1 MPINL
6 SEIRE
11 FVSAIAQTNIT
22 ELTLKS
28 EDFEL
33 TVRKEGSLTITTPV
47 IPQKE
52 ATPVSVPISLPV
64 EVVKPDEPSTPT
76 PVERKLVPVTSPM
89 VGTFYRASGPDD
101 PPFVDVNERVRV
113 GDIVCIIEAMK
124 LMNEI
129 ESEISGQVME
139 IIVTNGEPVEYGQ
152 TLMWVNPD

>member
-1 MPINL
+1 VPINL

-47 IPQKE
+47 LPQKE
-52 ATPVSVPISLPV
+52 ATPVSPPV
-64 EVVKPDEPSTPT
+64 SPTFEVVSPEEPPTPT
-76 PVERKLVPVTSPM
+76 PPERKFVPITSPM

-101 PPFVDVNERVRV
+101 PPFVDVNENIRTGQV
-113 GDIVCIIEAMK
+113 VCIIEAMK

-129 ESEISGQVME
+129 ESEIAGQVME
-139 IIVTNGEPVEYGQ
+139 ILVTNGEPVEYGQ